1 MSDDYFAENDRTAAE
16 TVEGSGGATLTLAA
30 IETLT
35 GISYVTLQRYA
46 QAHGDR
52 LPHEGEGRN
61 RKYYPEAVDVFK
73 EIREE
78 SQNRRGRSTG
88 PGQGQGQDTPKKS
101 KKGAVKKA
109 AGSKPGRGHGSRRV
123 QRAATPSPAPPA
135 IIPPDPA
142 TLAYRRAQIMMELQ
156 TVEKILKPI
165 LEEQAR
171 LQGSLTEL
179 DLAAAWPTS

>member
-1 MSDDYFAENDRTAAE
+1 MSDDYFESVNAAPDTNPTE
-16 TVEGSGGATLTLAA
+16 GGATLTLAA

-61 RKYYPEAVDVFK
+61 RKYYPEAVDVFR

-78 SQNRRGRSTG
+78 NQTKKTG
-88 PGQGQGQDTPKKS
+88 PRVKREKEITVETNSMRRQAAAKKAQAKKKS
-101 KKGAVKKA
+101 RV
-109 AGSKPGRGHGSRRV
+109 SRS
-123 QRAATPSPAPPA
+123 QATVAPPAPPA
-135 IIPPDPA
+135 IIQPDPA

-179 DLAAAWPTS
+179 DLAAVWPTS